1 MRNQVSEDYFVGMRF
16 KNLKGKKRFEIH
28 IRCSNSA
35 NNQDRRKCQ
44 DLINQRQHIKVAYTG
59 ISNQVRKD
67 YRIQLNII
75 VDCIHFLLCQGLA
88 FRGCAQFK
96 DSKNQRNF
104 LKLLWFLVNHNQ
116 GIKDVVL
123 EKSHGNLKI
132 IAHGIQKDIVHVVAI
147 ETTIIIL
154 NDFGREFIIILIDKF
169 RDVSVKK
176 KMIVIL
182 CYVDMKGC
190 VIEYFFDIVHVKNT
204 IALSLKEAIETLF
217 AIHGL
222 NISYLYGKGR
232 L

>member
-1 MRNQVSEDYFVGMRF
+1 MPS
-16 KNLKGKKRFEIH
+16 
-28 IRCSNSA
+28 
-35 NNQDRRKCQ
+35 
-44 DLINQRQHIKVAYTG
+44 LINQRQHIKVAYAG
-59 ISNQVRKD
+59 ISNQARKD

-96 DSKNQRNF
+96 DSKNQGNF

-123 EKSHGNLKI
+123 EKFHGNLKI

-147 ETTIIIL
+147 ETTNIIL

-204 IALSLKEAIETLF
+204 IALSLKEAIKTLF